1 MNGGRS
7 TANCDLWSQHGT
19 MVDSPTYWL
28 PALQQGN
35 EQAAERLWRE
45 YFVKIVR
52 LAKRRMEGLR
62 LRAADEEDVALS
74 AMNSFCRLAQNREE
88 PIADS
93 TELWKLLA
101 TIVKRKVNKERQ
113 RQFAAKRQ
121 EYRLAGESALA
132 PQDDGADE
140 DSDGLA
146 QFSGR
151 DPSPELAAE
160 LAETWERIL
169 AMPDAEKLVAL
180 KNDGYSNSEI
190 AEKMGCST
198 RTIQRAIEKIR
209 KEWENWQAKAEEV
222 WKKE

>member
-1 MNGGRS
+1 MIE
-7 TANCDLWSQHGT
+7 
-19 MVDSPTYWL
+19 SPTYWL

-35 EQAAERLWRE
+35 EQATERLWQE

-52 LAKRRMEGLR
+52 LAKRRMNGLR

-74 AMNSFCRLAQNREE
+74 AMNSFCRMAQNREE

-101 TIVKRKVNKERQ
+101 TIVRRKVNKERQ
-113 RQFAAKRQ
+113 RQYTAKRQ
-121 EYRLAGESALA
+121 EYRLAGESGASPA
-132 PQDDGADE
+132 RNGQADDECA
-140 DSDGLA
+140 GLA
-146 QFSGR
+146 RHSGGR
-151 DPSPELAAE
+151 EPSPELAAE

-169 AMPDAEKLVAL
+169 DLPDAEELVIL

-198 RTIQRAIEKIR
+198 RTIQRTLEKIR
-209 KEWENWQAKAEEV
+209 KEWDHWQSQAE
-222 WKKE
+222 KEWNTE